1 MKKHF
6 TLIELLVV
14 IAIIAILAAMLLP
27 ALSKAREKA
36 RAISCTNN
44 LKQVTLAYIMY
55 GDSNEGYW
63 PVGARDQA
71 GWPAIAAAHGLL
83 DAWAGWDCDY
93 NDVTNAELWAK
104 KSPIVFCPNT
114 QNKIPNRAYGIIAQ
128 STARKYNGGCYLI
141 GPVKGPSTAISY
153 AGSFD
158 PIYMRPEQFKA
169 PSAFWLWGDGIN
181 IGGNEGSHWGSCIEP
196 RWGTVHHDLDA
207 HGKGGTPFAFADGHV
222 ENITNPT
229 QYAQLADTECIA
241 LGGDATVWSSETQR
255 GYCWNVWTRYN
266 GAQQKIYYKR

>member
-55 GDSNEGYW
+55 GDSFEGYW

-71 GWPAIAAAHGLL
+71 GWPVVAAASGVL
-83 DAWAGWDCDY
+83 DAWADWTPNWDDAA
-93 NDVTNAELWAK
+93 NNTEIWAK

-114 QNKIPNRAYGIIAQ
+114 QNKIPNRAYGIIGS
-128 STARKYNGGCYLI
+128 STARKYGSGCYLV
-141 GPVKGPSTAISY
+141 GPCTGPSSAVHST
-153 AGSFD
+153 FD
-158 PIYMRPEQFKA
+158 PYYMRPEQFKA
-169 PSAFWLWGDGIN
+169 PAAFWLWGDGYN
-181 IGGNEGSHWGSCIEP
+181 DGTDTCHWGSCIEP
-196 RWGTVHHDLDA
+196 RWGSVVHNLDA

-222 ENITNPT
+222 ENIKNPT
-229 QYAQLADTECIA
+229 QYAELADTECLA
-241 LGGDATVWSSETQR
+241 LGGTCTVWSSETQA
-255 GYCWNVWTRYN
+255 GYCWHVRTYYN
-266 GAQQKIYYKR
+266 GNHNEIYYIR